1 METIK
6 INILNQNALTILK
19 GMEQAGLILLPKKEV
34 SNKNLAEQL
43 RGSIDSKLAKDMI
56 EAIAKEREEWDER
69 Y

>member
-6 INILNQNALTILK
+6 INIINENALTILK

>member
-6 INILNQNALTILK
+6 INIINQNALTILK

>member
-6 INILNQNALTILK
+6 INIINENALTILK

-56 EAIAKEREEWDER
+56 EAIAKQREEWDER

>member
-6 INILNQNALTILK
+6 INILNQNALTILE

-34 SNKNLAEQL
+34 SNKNLAEHL
-43 RGSIDSKLAKDMI
+43 RGSIDSKRAKDMI
-56 EAIAKEREEWDER
+56 EAISKERKEWDER